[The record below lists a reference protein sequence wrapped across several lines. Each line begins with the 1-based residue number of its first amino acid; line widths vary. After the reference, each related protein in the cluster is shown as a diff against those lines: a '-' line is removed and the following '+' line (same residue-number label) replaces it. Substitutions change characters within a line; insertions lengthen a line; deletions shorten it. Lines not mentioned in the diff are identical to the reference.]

1 MPVKRTNVRK
11 KKTGAAV
18 EYYHD
23 TGPASNINTGENRMK
38 RKEMEREIRQLLKE
52 ASADVLD
59 LVLRILRKLE
69 RERDKEGGGV

>member
-1 MPVKRTNVRK
+1 
-11 KKTGAAV
+11 
-18 EYYHD
+18 
-23 TGPASNINTGENRMK
+23 MK

-52 ASADVLD
+52 APADVLD

>member
-1 MPVKRTNVRK
+1 
-11 KKTGAAV
+11 
-18 EYYHD
+18 
-23 TGPASNINTGENRMK
+23 MK